1 MTKCKICNNKTRA
14 IISFGKMP
22 IANGFVKKPSSKE
35 FVFTLKVVFCP
46 VCYMIQLGETVPP
59 KKMFHEHYQFFS
71 STSHGM
77 EEHFRKQADHIK
89 QLIKNKKN
97 PFVVEIGSNDGIMI
111 KHIAAANI
119 KHLGVEPSSNVAEV
133 SKKYG
138 VNVTSVFF
146 NKMAAKEIEKKYG
159 KADIICGS
167 NVICHIE
174 NINSVFEGVAQLL
187 ADDGLFFFEEPYIYD
202 IIKNNSF
209 DQIYDEH
216 VYYYS
221 GLSVSNLAKKHGL
234 ELVDMKHQGVH
245 GGSMRY
251 YIKIRHQTIPGK
263 NQISPAVKKFIT
275 FEKKLKL
282 NRINGYLGFKKKVD
296 EICSDLKRLLT
307 KLKSQEQRVV
317 GYAATS
323 KSTTLLNYAKIGPD
337 LIEYISDTT
346 PSKIGLITPGSHIPI
361 KSYEYFSKNHPN
373 YTLLFAYNHKKE
385 IFAKESEYC
394 KKGGKFII
402 YFPKVTIE

>member
-1 MTKCKICNNKTRA
+1 MTACRICNSKTQT

-22 IANGFVKKPSSKE
+22 IANGFVKKPSLKE
-35 FVFTLKVVFCP
+35 FVFTLKIVFCSF
-46 VCYMIQLGETVPP
+46 CYMVQLGETVAPEE
-59 KKMFHEHYQFFS
+59 MFHDHYQFFS
-71 STSHGM
+71 STSKGM
-77 EEHFRKQADHIK
+77 EKHFQEQANHIK
-89 QLIKNKKN
+89 ELVKNKKN

-111 KHIAAANI
+111 KHITAAGI
-119 KHLGVEPSSNVAEV
+119 RHLGIEPSKNVAEV
-133 SKKYG
+133 SKKFG
-138 VNVTSVFF
+138 VNVSSVFF
-146 NKMAAKEIEKKYG
+146 NKKTAQEIVKKYG

-174 NINSVFEGVAQLL
+174 NVNSVFEGVGVLL
-187 ADDGLFFFEEPYIYD
+187 SDDGYFFFEEPYIYD
-202 IIKNNSF
+202 IVKNNSF

-221 GLSVSNLAKKHGL
+221 GLSVSNLAQKHGL
-234 ELVDMKHQGVH
+234 QLVDMRHQDVH

-251 YIKIRHQTIPGK
+251 YLKKGTIYK
-263 NQISPAVKKFIT
+263 ISPEVRKNVG
-275 FEKKLKL
+275 FEKRLKL
-282 NRINGYLGFKKKVD
+282 NNISGYKNFNKKVD
-296 EICSDLKRLLT
+296 KICSDLKRLLI
-307 KLKSQEQRVV
+307 KIKSRRNHVT

-346 PSKIGLITPGSHIPI
+346 PTKIGLFTPGSKIPV
-361 KSYEYFSKNHPN
+361 KSYKYFSNHHPK

-385 IFAKESEYC
+385 IYEKEKNYRKS
-394 KKGGKFII
+394 GGKFIT

>member
-1 MTKCKICNNKTRA
+1 MTTMFKCKICGSKTKT

-22 IANGFVKKPSSKE
+22 IANSFIKKPSSKE
-35 FVFTLKVVFCP
+35 FVFTLKIVFCP
-46 VCYMIQLGETVPP
+46 HCYMVQLGETVPP
-59 KKMFHEHYQFFS
+59 NKMFHDHYQFFS
-71 STSHGM
+71 STSKGM
-77 EEHFRKQADHIK
+77 EKHFQEEADHIK
-89 QLIKNKKN
+89 DLVKNKKN

-111 KHIAAANI
+111 KHIAKAGI
-119 KHLGVEPSSNVAEV
+119 KHLGIEPSKNVAQV

-146 NKMAAKEIEKKYG
+146 NKKTAQEIEKKYD

-174 NINSVFEGVAQLL
+174 NINSVFEGVSELL
-187 ADDGLFFFEEPYIYD
+187 ADDGYFFFEEPYIYD

-221 GLSVSNLAKKHGL
+221 GLSVANLAEKHGL
-234 ELVDMKHQGVH
+234 QLVNMVHQDVH

-251 YIKIRHQTIPGK
+251 YIKRGDK
-263 NQISPAVKKFIT
+263 NKVSAGVSKYT
-275 FEKKLKL
+275 NLEKKQKL
-282 NRINGYLGFKKKVD
+282 HNINGYLNFKKNVD
-296 EICSDLKRLLT
+296 KICHDLKKLLK
-307 KLKSQEQRVV
+307 KLQSEGQHVA

-323 KSTTLLNYAKIGPD
+323 KSTTLLNYAGIGPD
-337 LIEYISDTT
+337 LVEYISDTT
-346 PSKIGLITPGSHIPI
+346 PSKIGLFTPGTGIPV
-361 KSYEYFSKNHPN
+361 KSYQYFLKDKPR
-373 YTLLFAYNHKKE
+373 YIVLFAYNHKKE
-385 IFAKESEYC
+385 IISKEQEYR

-402 YFPKVTIE
+402 YFPKVTIA